1 MKAILSTV
9 LLAGLA
15 ATSAHAE
22 GLKVE
27 TRTFHSNLRI
37 DGNRVTFTDEDGSFT
52 ADVSK
57 VFFNAPGLGV
67 AAVYGLNDAVDLG
80 VGLSLARYYPN
91 TDRQLDQTVL
101 NGFVRYNV
109 IKTEA
114 GKMYGLAGVSR
125 HSLDLN
131 VDEEDGYSQSSKVT
145 PVGNLDAGIGGA
157 ITLGSIDLGLEY
169 KYSNSV
175 GRGRITSKETY
186 TYTNALGLKMEE
198 KGQSRY
204 TGLKLEGQE
213 LALTLAV
220 KL

>member
-22 GLKVE
+22 GLQVE

-37 DGNRVTFTDEDGSFT
+37 DGNSVTFTDEDGSFT
-52 ADVSK
+52 GDVTK
-57 VFFNAPGLGV
+57 AFFNTAGLGV
-67 AAVYGLNDAVDLG
+67 AAVYGLSDAVDLG

-91 TDRQLDQTVL
+91 TDRHLDQTVL

-114 GKMYGLAGVSR
+114 GKLYGLAGVSR
-125 HSLDLN
+125 HSLDLS
-131 VDEEDGYSQSSKVT
+131 VDEEDGYSQSSKIT
-145 PVGNLDAGIGGA
+145 PVGNVDAGIGGA
-157 ITLGSIDLGLEY
+157 LTLGSVDLGLEY

-175 GRGRITSKETY
+175 GRGRITSKESY
-186 TYTNALGLKMEE
+186 TYTNALGLQTVE
-198 KGQSRY
+198 KAQSRY

-213 LALTLAV
+213 LALTVAV